1 MKRPET
7 RLCRDAVGGGWLA
20 RPNYA
25 FCSTA
30 NLCACAL
37 FCVCTRARNNL
48 DTCVHEFLS
57 AKYAGQ
63 EDRVDHFQRFF

>member
-7 RLCRDAVGGGWLA
+7 RLCRDAVGWVLA
-20 RPNYA
+20 SAYQTHFAARQT
-25 FCSTA
+25 S
-30 NLCACAL
+30 ACAL

>member
-1 MKRPET
+1 MKRPLGFAGT
-7 RLCRDAVGGGWLA
+7 RSGGLA